1 MSPSNELRI
10 TEGTVRAQGANL
22 FVLKPSR
29 DPEEV
34 AGSGGCW
41 CRAGAGT
48 QGSKPQVFFSQQP
61 AAIFSRDINDA
72 LCWWEV
78 F

>member
-10 TEGTVRAQGANL
+10 TEGTVRAQGAKL

-41 CRAGAGT
+41 R
-48 QGSKPQVFFSQQP
+48 QGCGGDPRLQASSFLFTTTCCY
-61 AAIFSRDINDA
+61 IF
-72 LCWWEV
+72 
-78 F
+78 